1 MNITTSEIK
10 YLITMGKN
18 GLHNVTEIAE
28 ALHISKPSVSI
39 MIKKMNLKGLI
50 ERENDYIR
58 MSKSGEKHYNHYS
71 ELYDRV
77 KNYFYNRNINNN
89 VDNYIW
95 LFISKINEQDL
106 KKLLE

>member
-39 MIKKMNLKGLI
+39 MIKKMDLKGLI
-50 ERENDYIR
+50 ERENDYVY
-58 MSKSGEKHYNHYS
+58 MSESGEKYYNHYS

-77 KNYFYNRNINNN
+77 KNYFYNKNINNN

>member
-50 ERENDYIR
+50 ERENDYVY
-58 MSKSGEKHYNHYS
+58 MSESGEKYYNHYS

-77 KNYFYNRNINNN
+77 KNYFYNKNINNN

>member
-50 ERENDYIR
+50 ERENDYIY
-58 MSKSGEKHYNHYS
+58 MSESGEKYYNHYS

-77 KNYFYNRNINNN
+77 KNYFYNKNINNN

>member
-39 MIKKMNLKGLI
+39 MIKKMDLKGLI
-50 ERENDYIR
+50 ERENDYIY
-58 MSKSGEKHYNHYS
+58 MSESGEKYYNHYS

-77 KNYFYNRNINNN
+77 KNYFYNKNINNN